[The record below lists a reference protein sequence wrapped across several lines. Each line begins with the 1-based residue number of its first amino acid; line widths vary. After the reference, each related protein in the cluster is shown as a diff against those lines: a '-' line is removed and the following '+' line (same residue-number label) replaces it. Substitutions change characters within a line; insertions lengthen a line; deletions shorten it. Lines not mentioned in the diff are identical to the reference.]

1 MASGP
6 AQTSP
11 GNMSLPILIPK
22 RNTLTHMQQ
31 HQAVSPTSPVMITR
45 PRPSLQP
52 QAALSHS
59 NVSSCLSP
67 RKMRSSHTFELA
79 DDPVLFIIVL
89 EGALFHLQGFQTA
102 PISCT
107 LVRTTSFPSGDFPSP
122 YPSHTEGC
130 PSQASFQP
138 PPHLHSASF
147 PEMVLSP
154 DSTVSWYN
162 SAQ

>member
-22 RNTLTHMQQ
+22 RNTLGHMQQ
-31 HQAVSPTSPVMITR
+31 HQEMSPTSPVMITR
-45 PRPSLQP
+45 SRPSLQP
-52 QAALSHS
+52 QTALSHS

-67 RKMRSSHTFELA
+67 RTMRLSHYSH
-79 DDPVLFIIVL
+79 L
-89 EGALFHLQGFQTA
+89 EGAFLHLQAFQTA

-107 LVRTTSFPSGDFPSP
+107 LVRTTSSPSGDFPSP
-122 YPSHTEGC
+122 HPSHTEGR

-138 PPHLHSASF
+138 PPRLHSAPS
-147 PEMVLSP
+147 PEMVVSSDSP
-154 DSTVSWYN
+154 ASRCN
-162 SAQ
+162 CAL